1 MADERPR
8 AYANGQLTPAAA
20 EAAAKRR
27 AREAQALRDN
37 LARRKAQARARR
49 DGDTADATEDPT
61 KSTANET

>member
-1 MADERPR
+1 MSNERPR

-49 DGDTADATEDPT
+49 DGDDPVEDPT
-61 KSTANET
+61 KSPANET

>member
-1 MADERPR
+1 MSNERPR

-49 DGDTADATEDPT
+49 DGDAADPVEVPT